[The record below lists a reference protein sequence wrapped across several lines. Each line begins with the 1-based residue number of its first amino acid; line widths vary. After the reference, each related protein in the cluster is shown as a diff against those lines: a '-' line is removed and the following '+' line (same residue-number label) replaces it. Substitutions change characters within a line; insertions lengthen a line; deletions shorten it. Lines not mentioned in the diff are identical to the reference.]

1 MTIDTNDAKAL
12 PEGVL
17 SLSSTAAGEHGS
29 AVLITLAGDIRPSE
43 RTDFVFVLDASPTVQ
58 ESIRTGEYGRQAS
71 AVLQHVLEFD
81 DDGIDFILGSVLS
94 SEPTTQAEVWKAM
107 AAGGAPS
114 AALLSGAHG
123 AADAGQCITADDIQ
137 AVLDRP
143 EASSGLASILAPAI
157 RQARE
162 IRKPRGRLFIE
173 IVTDGRVDD
182 LQAVVDEIAAMSQ
195 ECGTEGEDEAR
206 YRIHLLGIGDVDREK
221 LDYLDDGIED
231 VAPVDIVASTV
242 AADHP
247 KPADT
252 IFKEMKAYMTG
263 GDLGFLSL
271 SASGLVAAS
280 LNGKPMEDNGGG
292 EFADSIEEI
301 AVELNL
307 TLTFKETPV
316 PVDLELIVGGLEPI
330 VLTIPTASS

>member
-1 MTIDTNDAKAL
+1 MTTEAHDSTAL

-17 SLSSTAAGEHGS
+17 SLSSQAAGENS
-29 AVLITLAGDIRPSE
+29 TAVLMTLAGDVRPSE
-43 RTDFVFVLDASPTVQ
+43 RTDFVFILDASPTVQ
-58 ESIRTGEYGRQAS
+58 ESMRTGEFGREAS

-81 DDGIDFILGSVLS
+81 NDGIDFILGSVLS
-94 SEPTTQAEVWKAM
+94 SDPDTQAQVWKAM
-107 AAGGAPS
+107 SAGGPPS
-114 AALLSGAHG
+114 AALLAGAHG
-123 AADAGQCITADDIQ
+123 AADVGQCITADDLQ
-137 AVLDRP
+137 SVLDRP
-143 EASSGLASILAPAI
+143 EASSGLASVLAPAI

-182 LQAVVDEIAAMSQ
+182 LQAVVNEIASMSK

-206 YRIHLLGIGDVDREK
+206 YRIHMLGIGDVDREK
-221 LDYLDDGIED
+221 LDYLDDGIDD

-247 KPADT
+247 NPAET

-271 SASGLVAAS
+271 SASGLTGAS

-292 EFADSIEEI
+292 EFSESIESLS
-301 AVELNL
+301 VELNL
-307 TLTFKETPV
+307 ALTFKEAPV
-316 PVDLELIVGGLEPI
+316 PVNLELIVGGLDPI
-330 VLTIPTASS
+330 MTIPTATN